1 MVLVV
6 FNNGTLM
13 KRMRVLCS
21 RPQMSVCLNND
32 LPEEWRQILAAAV
45 QTTWQLYSNI
55 EQAVCFW
62 FLKLERLITLRP
74 RYNKLNSKVNS
85 DVVRCYQINV
95 NFNDETT
102 LSELIGCTIKVT
114 QLLPYRTFFIT
125 YTFILFRHKLSKS
138 VLKLINNKYTCFPNN
153 LSNKI

>member
-74 RYNKLNSKVNS
+74 RYNKFTSKVNS
-85 DVVRCYQINV
+85 DVVRCFQINV
-95 NFNDETT
+95 NFMM
-102 LSELIGCTIKVT
+102 KQFWVT
-114 QLLPYRTFFIT
+114 KLVV
-125 YTFILFRHKLSKS
+125 LSKWPS
-138 VLKLINNKYTCFPNN
+138 SCHIGPSSFHIHSY
-153 LSNKI
+153 